1 MILNRNVLRNL
12 PTSNMPKPESAKNQF
27 SMKRP
32 SFIAGTIDKQKSSD
46 VTLNKFL
53 KLNQREGIGN
63 NEIVRPSFLAQ
74 PPIPR
79 MTKEFEQLQ
88 LLSADEAG
96 QLIKPG
102 DTSLS
107 YKTRVQI
114 PDATDFKWID
124 EKKRLTAMYRT
135 QFTDAGYPLDQI
147 QALINRELEINKPL
161 GREQRK
167 ITKITDDVAN
177 INSLDIK
184 QKLDEIIQEIK
195 DGRGEN
201 VVEKQQITTQLAL
214 ILTDTNRIDRLTRLQ
229 LSGLG
234 RSLARI
240 GFPTTY
246 ERLGL
251 TARYVD
257 RDFYKNNAGMINLLI
272 FSKVREEDNDDD
284 NFNYELCVKNYAEYD
299 DDGLPAIKLTSA
311 VSAIG
316 RKPPKPKR
324 YLDLK
329 LGGVIS
335 ENQLRDASEKYADGY
350 DNPLFSILPENR
362 V

>member
-1 MILNRNVLRNL
+1 
-12 PTSNMPKPESAKNQF
+12 
-27 SMKRP
+27 
-32 SFIAGTIDKQKSSD
+32 
-46 VTLNKFL
+46 
-53 KLNQREGIGN
+53 
-63 NEIVRPSFLAQ
+63 
-74 PPIPR
+74 

-135 QFTDAGYPLDQI
+135 QFTDAGYPQDQI

-167 ITKITDDVAN
+167 ITTTTDDIAN
-177 INSLDIK
+177 INSLDTK
-184 QKLDEIIQEIK
+184 QKLNEIIQEIK

-201 VVEKQQITTQLAL
+201 LVEKQQITTQLAL
-214 ILTDTNRIDRLTRLQ
+214 ILADTKKVSFLSRVQ

-234 RSLARI
+234 QSLARI

-246 ERLGL
+246 EKLGL
-251 TARYVD
+251 TARFVD
-257 RDFYKNNAGMINLLI
+257 GDFYNKNAGMINLLI
-272 FSKVREEDNDDD
+272 FSKVRETDNDEK
-284 NFNYELCVKNYAEYD
+284 NFNYDQCVKNYAEYNSD
-299 DDGLPAIKLTSA
+299 NGLPAMKLTSL
-311 VSAIG
+311 VSALG
-316 RKPPKPKR
+316 RKPPKARR

-329 LGGVIS
+329 RGGVIS
-335 ENQLRDASEKYADGY
+335 DTQLIGVVGAYADGY